1 MDVELTVG
9 LPTVEELQRV
19 VDEYFDAQPLQT
31 AYAVFEGD
39 APEPGELRDLD
50 DYEQKRTM
58 NTAVRYMWLGAARK
72 RASKP

>member
-9 LPTVEELQRV
+9 LPTIEELQRV

-39 APEPGELRDLD
+39 GPSNNKDLSE
-50 DYEQKRTM
+50 YEQTRTM
-58 NTAVRYMWLGAARK
+58 HTAVRYMWLSAARK
-72 RASKP
+72 RVEKP

>member
-1 MDVELTVG
+1 MEVELTVG

-39 APEPGELRDLD
+39 GPSDNKDLSE
-50 DYEQKRTM
+50 YEQGRAM
-58 NTAVRYMWLGAARK
+58 YTAVRYMWLSAARK
-72 RASKP
+72 RVEKP

>member
-39 APEPGELRDLD
+39 GPENGDDLKPSEQLRA
-50 DYEQKRTM
+50 M
-58 NTAVRYMWLGAARK
+58 STAIRYMWLSAARK
-72 RASKP
+72 RVEKP